1 MKISFVSNFPSVN
14 LAQRNICILPF
25 TDTRTRSV
33 GRLLIRS
40 TDLVITT
47 EAARPRTQCYRGVAR
62 VREGSQCNELSPE
75 LDLGRQ
81 KMKHV
86 ALIIQGKD
94 NMLVTLYKD
103 KA

>member
-14 LAQRNICILPF
+14 LAQRDICILPF
-25 TDTRTRSV
+25 STRARSV
-33 GRLLIRS
+33 GRLIRS

-47 EAARPRTQCYRGVAR
+47 RTKCRTGVAR
-62 VREGSQCNELSPE
+62 VEGFQCKELSSE
-75 LDLGRQ
+75 LGLGRE
-81 KMKHV
+81 KIKHV

-94 NMLVTLYKD
+94 NMVVTLDKD